1 MRPLPQNAVKE
12 RASEGNKDGWLTC
25 APQKVDPAVRDLPF
39 CGSQPLNLRQV
50 RTSSRPWR
58 ALDQNVLVRYDR
70 GKPWPRFWASR
81 VASFR
86 PPYGGRVEGWRGAP

>member
-1 MRPLPQNAVKE
+1 MSPLPQNAVKE

-58 ALDQNVLVRYDR
+58 ALDQNVLVRYAEVAL
-70 GKPWPRFWASR
+70 ASILGL
-81 VASFR
+81 S
-86 PPYGGRVEGWRGAP
+86 GGLFSAAVRR